1 MPTLANIDLC
11 VGCTACVSKCPK
23 HCLDMVY
30 DDAGFAYPRLS
41 NAEHCKKC
49 NLCERVCPI
58 LSKTEIEDKSTRAF
72 AAFSL
77 DNQIRSESSSGG
89 IFTELAL
96 QVLSKNGL
104 VYGAAYNDK
113 WMVEHTAVD
122 AIENL
127 HKLRGAKY
135 AESRL
140 EGTFSEIECH
150 LNNKREVL
158 FSGTPCQVAG
168 LKSFLKCDYANL
180 LCVDFVCHGIPSPLV
195 WEKYIDER
203 KRADGEMEMPCMVNQ
218 RSKET
223 GWSRYSYS
231 SVIEYPDGRK
241 YSAVSSDDLYMKLFC
256 NDYISRKSCKS
267 CAFKGYDRFS
277 DITLGDF
284 WGIWDIAPEMD
295 DGKGTSL
302 VLIHSEKG
310 REAFSN
316 LADRVKYRG
325 TTLEEA
331 SRENPALLYAALENK
346 ERENVFRKIENGNF
360 SELYDLFPVDM
371 PIKAS
376 RWKKFVQKTV
386 KAIFPQNNE

>member
-1 MPTLANIDLC
+1 MPTLANKDLC

-23 HCLDMVY
+23 HCLDIVY
-30 DDAGFAYPRLS
+30 DEAGFAYPKLS
-41 NAEHCKKC
+41 NAEYCKKC

-58 LSKTEIEDKSTRAF
+58 LNKTEIDNESTSAF

-104 VYGAAYNDK
+104 VYGAAYNDS
-113 WMVEHTAVD
+113 WMVEHIAVD
-122 AIENL
+122 TIEKL

-135 AESRL
+135 VESSL
-140 EGTFSEIECH
+140 EGVFSEIECQ

-168 LKSFLKCDYANL
+168 LKSFLKKDYANL
-180 LCVDFVCHGIPSPLV
+180 FCVDFVCHGIPSPLA
-195 WEKYIDER
+195 WKKYIDER
-203 KRADGEMEMPCMVNQ
+203 KRVDGEIEMPCSINQ

-231 SVIEYPDGRK
+231 SVIVYPDGRK
-241 YSAVSSDDLYMKLFC
+241 YSAVSNDDLYMKLFC
-256 NDYISRKSCKS
+256 NDYISRKSCKF
-267 CAFKGYDRFS
+267 CTFKGYARLS

-284 WGIWDIAPEMD
+284 WGIWDIVPEMD
-295 DGKGTSL
+295 DGKGTSI
-302 VLIHSEKG
+302 VLTHSKKG
-310 REAFSN
+310 REAFLN
-316 LADRVKYRG
+316 LEDRVKYRD

-331 SRENPALLYAALENK
+331 ARENPALLYAALEKK
-346 ERENVFRKIENGNF
+346 ERKNILSKIENGNF
-360 SELYDLFPVDM
+360 GELYDLFPV
-371 PIKAS
+371 KKTNKVS
-376 RWKKFVQKTV
+376 KWKRLV
-386 KAIFPQNNE
+386 KKLKKL

>member
-1 MPTLANIDLC
+1 MPTLANKDLC

-23 HCLDMVY
+23 HCLDIVY
-30 DDAGFAYPRLS
+30 DEAGFAYLKLS
-41 NAEHCKKC
+41 NAEYCKKC

-58 LSKTEIEDKSTRAF
+58 LNKTEIDNESTSAF

-104 VYGAAYNDK
+104 VYGAAYNDS
-113 WMVEHTAVD
+113 WMVEHIAVD
-122 AIENL
+122 TIEKL

-135 AESRL
+135 VESSL
-140 EGTFSEIECH
+140 EGVFSEIECQ

-168 LKSFLKCDYANL
+168 LKSFLKKDYANL
-180 LCVDFVCHGIPSPLV
+180 FCVDFVCHGIPSPLA
-195 WEKYIDER
+195 WKKYIDER
-203 KRADGEMEMPCMVNQ
+203 KRVDGEIEMPCSINQ

-231 SVIEYPDGRK
+231 SVIVYPDGRK
-241 YSAVSSDDLYMKLFC
+241 YSAVSNDDLYMKLFC
-256 NDYISRKSCKS
+256 NDYISRKSCKF
-267 CAFKGYDRFS
+267 CTFKGYARLS

-284 WGIWDIAPEMD
+284 WGIWDIVPEMD
-295 DGKGTSL
+295 DGKGTSI
-302 VLIHSEKG
+302 VLTHSKKG
-310 REAFSN
+310 REAFLN
-316 LADRVKYRG
+316 LEDRVKYRD

-331 SRENPALLYAALENK
+331 ARENPALLYAALEKK
-346 ERENVFRKIENGNF
+346 ERKNILSKIENGNF
-360 SELYDLFPVDM
+360 GELYDLFPV
-371 PIKAS
+371 KKTNKVS
-376 RWKKFVQKTV
+376 KWKRLV
-386 KAIFPQNNE
+386 KKLKKL

>member
-1 MPTLANIDLC
+1 MPTLANMNLC

-23 HCLDMVY
+23 HCLNMVY
-30 DDAGFAYPRLS
+30 DDVGFAYPKLT
-41 NAEHCKKC
+41 NTEQCKKC
-49 NLCERVCPI
+49 NLCERACPI
-58 LSKTEIEDKSTRAF
+58 LNKIEIEDENTRAF

-77 DNQIRSESSSGG
+77 DNQIRLESSSGG

-96 QVLSKNGL
+96 QVLAKNGV

-113 WMVEHTAVD
+113 WMVEHIAVD
-122 AIENL
+122 SIEKL

-140 EGTFSEIECH
+140 EGVFTEIERH

-158 FSGTPCQVAG
+158 FSATPCQVAG
-168 LKSFLKCDYANL
+168 LKAFLKCDYSSL

-195 WEKYIDER
+195 WEKYIYER
-203 KRADGEMEMPCMVNQ
+203 KRADGEMEMPCLINQ
-218 RSKET
+218 RSKHT

-241 YSAVSSDDLYMKLFC
+241 YSAVSSEDLFMKLFC
-256 NDYISRKSCKS
+256 NDYISRKSCHS
-267 CAFKGYDRFS
+267 CAFKGYDRIS

-310 REAFSN
+310 RKAFSN
-316 LADRVKYRG
+316 LGNRIKYRD

-331 SRENPALLYAALENK
+331 SKENLALLCAALEKK
-346 ERENVFRKIENGNF
+346 ERENVLGEIKNGNL
-360 SELYDLFPVDM
+360 SKLYDLFPSDM
-371 PIKAS
+371 PTEVLLG
-376 RWKKFVQKTV
+376 KKFVQKLM
-386 KAIFPQNNE
+386 KAIFQKN